1 MKTLLTLLL
10 IPALIASAQNAA
22 LGTRNAM
29 EQTAAPTPGL
39 DDSSLLAD
47 SPKTFP
53 RKGPLPLLY
62 PPNLPMRDEEAET
75 DYFIFSAP
83 LEPGTPIGQVP
94 AEVPAP
100 SRYPGRTLEQIAR
113 IESEM
118 PQGTFTAPLN
128 DWQHLSRTHQLLTE
142 GGDFHLLAL
151 GDSIINDTMRSGWV
165 AKLQQAYPK
174 ARIKLTVYIRGGG
187 GCHHFKEE
195 GRVQNYILP
204 RRPDLVLIGGISQ
217 KDIDSIRDVI
227 RQIHAGLP
235 ETEFLLTSGAFG
247 RVDLR
252 DPAKLALAPHSGTG
266 AYGKAL
272 RQLASDERCAY
283 LDMTRPWA
291 DYLVSSKQH
300 PHVFYRDRVHA
311 NEFGEQVLSRI
322 LMAFFKP

>member
-1 MKTLLTLLL
+1 MKALLTLLFV
-10 IPALIASAQNAA
+10 PALVASAQNAA
-22 LGTRNAM
+22 PGTRNAM
-29 EQTAAPTPGL
+29 EQTTAPTPGL
-39 DDSSLLAD
+39 DDSSLAAD

-53 RKGPLPLLY
+53 RKGSLPLLY
-62 PPNLPMRDEEAET
+62 PPNLPMRDEEAEA

-83 LEPGTPIGQVP
+83 LEAGTPIGHVP
-94 AEVPAP
+94 TDVPAP

-118 PQGTFTAPLN
+118 PKGTFTAPRN
-128 DWQHLSRTHQLLTE
+128 DWQHLTRTHRLLTE
-142 GGDFHLLAL
+142 GGDLHLLAL

-165 AKLQQAYPK
+165 AKLQQAYPT
-174 ARIKLTVYIRGGG
+174 ARIKLTVYVRGGG
-187 GCHHFKEE
+187 GCHHLS
-195 GRVQNYILP
+195 RVQRYILP
-204 RRPDLVLIGGISQ
+204 RRPDVVLIGGITQ
-217 KDIDSIRDVI
+217 VDIPSIREVI
-227 RQIHAGLP
+227 QQIRAGLP

-252 DPAKLALAPHSGTG
+252 DPAKLAIAPHSGTG

-272 RQLASDERCAY
+272 CQLAEDERCAY

-291 DYLVSSKQH
+291 DYLVSSKEH

-322 LMAFFKP
+322 LTAFFKP

>member
-1 MKTLLTLLL
+1 MKTLLTLLF
-10 IPALIASAQNAA
+10 IPALLATAQNAA
-22 LGTRNAM
+22 PGTRNAL

-39 DDSSLLAD
+39 DDSSLVAD

-62 PPNLPMRDEEAET
+62 PPNLPMRDEESEV

-83 LEPGTPIGQVP
+83 LEPGTPMGQVP

-100 SRYPGRTLEQIAR
+100 SRYPGRTLEQITR
-113 IESEM
+113 IEFEM

-128 DWQHLSRTHQLLTE
+128 DWQHLARTRRLLTE
-142 GGDFHLLAL
+142 GGDLHILAL
-151 GDSIINDTMRSGWV
+151 GDSIINDTVRSGWV

-174 ARIKLTVYIRGGG
+174 VRIKLTVYIRGGG

-195 GRVQNYILP
+195 GRVQKYILP
-204 RRPDLVLIGGISQ
+204 RQPDLIHIGGISQ
-217 KDIDSIRDVI
+217 KDIASIREVI
-227 RQIHAGLP
+227 QQIRAGLP
-235 ETEFLLTSGAFG
+235 DVEFLLTSGVFG

-266 AYGKAL
+266 AYGQSL
-272 RQLASDERCAY
+272 RQLAKDERCAY
-283 LDMTRPWA
+283 LDMTRSWA
-291 DYLVSSKQH
+291 AYLVSSKQH

-322 LMAFFKP
+322 LMAYFKP

>member
-1 MKTLLTLLL
+1 MKSLLTLLL
-10 IPALIASAQNAA
+10 LPALLATAQNAA
-22 LGTRNAM
+22 PGTRNAL
-29 EQTAAPTPGL
+29 EQAAVPTPGL
-39 DDSSLLAD
+39 DDASLLAD
-47 SPKTFP
+47 SPKVFP

-62 PPNLPMRDEEAET
+62 PPNLPMRDEESEV

-100 SRYPGRTLEQIAR
+100 SRYSGRTLEQIFR

-118 PQGTFTAPLN
+118 PQGRFTPPDN
-128 DWQHLSRTHQLLTE
+128 DWNHLSRTRRLLTE
-142 GGDFHLLAL
+142 GGDLHILAL
-151 GDSIINDTMRSGWV
+151 GDSIINDTVRSGWV

-174 ARIKLTVYIRGGG
+174 ARIKLTVYVRGGG
-187 GCHHFKEE
+187 GCQHFKEE
-195 GRVQNYILP
+195 SRVQKYILP
-204 RRPDLVLIGGISQ
+204 RRPDLVHIGGISQ
-217 KDIDSIRDVI
+217 KDIDSIREVI
-227 RQIHAGLP
+227 QQIRAGLP
-235 ETEFLLTSGAFG
+235 DVEFLLTSGVFG

-266 AYGKAL
+266 AYGQAL
-272 RQLASDERCAY
+272 RQLAKDERCAY

-291 DYLVSSKQH
+291 EYIVSSQQH

-322 LMAFFKP
+322 LVSFFKP